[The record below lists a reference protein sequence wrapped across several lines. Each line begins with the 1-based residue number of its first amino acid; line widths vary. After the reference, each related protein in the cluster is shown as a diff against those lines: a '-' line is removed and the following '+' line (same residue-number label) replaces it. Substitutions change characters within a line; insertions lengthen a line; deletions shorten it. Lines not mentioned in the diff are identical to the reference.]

1 MPAKEQYG
9 EKFCNDLISMWMDFS
24 DPGCGSSQS
33 LHFLIDVGVEVG
45 QRIGGFLYLPV
56 DPDRLPDQG
65 VDIRQGRWIIIQVLR
80 VHSRDVSGEDA
91 SY

>member
-1 MPAKEQYG
+1 MPVKEQYG

-24 DPGCGSSQS
+24 MPGCGSTQI

-45 QRIGGFLYLPV
+45 KRIGGFLYLPV

-65 VDIRQGRWIIIQVLR
+65 VDVRQGRWIIIQVLR

>member
-9 EKFCNDLISMWMDFS
+9 EKFCNDLISMRMGFS
-24 DPGCGSSQS
+24 MPGCGSTQS

-56 DPDRLPDQG
+56 DPDCLPNQG
-65 VDIRQGRWIIIQVLR
+65 VDVR
-80 VHSRDVSGEDA
+80 
-91 SY
+91 

>member
-1 MPAKEQYG
+1 MPVKEQYG

-24 DPGCGSSQS
+24 GPGCGSSQS

-45 QRIGGFLYLPV
+45 KRIGGFLYLPV
-56 DPDRLPDQG
+56 DPDRLINQG
-65 VDIRQGRWIIIQVLR
+65 VDVRQGRWIIIQVLR

>member
-24 DPGCGSSQS
+24 DQGCGSTQS

-45 QRIGGFLYLPV
+45 QRIRELWLY
-56 DPDRLPDQG
+56 
-65 VDIRQGRWIIIQVLR
+65 
-80 VHSRDVSGEDA
+80 
-91 SY
+91 

>member
-1 MPAKEQYG
+1 MLPSIRHNLNVMCEYYG
-9 EKFCNDLISMWMDFS
+9 IELEHHKAES
-24 DPGCGSSQS
+24 DSRACGEILLRYIDAGVCGSSQS

-65 VDIRQGRWIIIQVLR
+65 VDVRQG
-80 VHSRDVSGEDA
+80 
-91 SY
+91 

>member
-45 QRIGGFLYLPV
+45 KRIGGFQYLPV
-56 DPDRLPDQG
+56 DPDRLINQG
-65 VDIRQGRWIIIQVLR
+65 VDIRQGRWKIIQVLR